1 VGSPAEAAAVH
12 RAVMRQDSGG
22 SDRRDESVTPRPSEE
37 NRPVPRR
44 DDPARLVRP
53 DRDLVASLLD
63 QMELSYGVDE
73 EGDLVA
79 PYEGFRIYFMIR
91 REQQQELFAVRTY
104 YERVFPIEAKP
115 AVLGALDAWNRE
127 TLWPKAYTL
136 THEDGTVRMVTEYQ
150 LVIPDRVNLDLF
162 IGNLTSWMEASVQFD
177 SWIADQLGW
186 DGDLDSGT
194 EDTD

>member
-1 VGSPAEAAAVH
+1 
-12 RAVMRQDSGG
+12 
-22 SDRRDESVTPRPSEE
+22 VTLNPSEE
-37 NRPVPRR
+37 NHPVHRR

-53 DRDLVASLLD
+53 DRDLVSHVLD
-63 QMELSYGVDE
+63 ELELTYGVDD

-91 REQQQELFAVRTY
+91 SEQQQVLFAVRTY
-104 YERVFPIEAKP
+104 YERVFAIESKP

-150 LVIPDRVNLDLF
+150 LVIPQRVNLDLF
-162 IGNLTSWMEASVQFD
+162 VSNLTSWMEACVQFD
-177 SWIADQLGW
+177 GWISDQLGW
-186 DGDLDSGT
+186 DDDLDAGSG
-194 EDTD
+194 EG